1 MTHVLAL
8 AAFRNRHTDYR
19 VTMPVHAVS
28 QRATE
33 LGVNVETTDAIG
45 GDIVPSLAT
54 DTLPRVN
61 HIYLPADIDVLVLP
75 QPWNAFTISAIVWL
89 RTNMPKLGI
98 VIDITHQ
105 PQDVE
110 LERLTRRAAALADVV
125 TCSTP
130 VLTNTYTYDERRTF
144 TVRDAMPASMLA
156 NPARALSRK
165 VKHVELNKDRIVGW
179 CGDAAQ
185 QASDLDVMQ
194 GALQEVVGADR
205 TDGRRVRLR
214 AIGPRSGLVE
224 ALALDPR
231 DVETSGWLSPPLHRV
246 ALGELDTGLVPC
258 ADRARSSVRVL
269 EYAAAGVPVIAS
281 KTPEHEEL
289 QRSGMPLW
297 LVRGKRREWVRALRS
312 VLDLDDGELRDLA
325 NAHRE
330 NVRQRHTVE
339 KRAAE
344 WAHAWKTAARVA
356 RDEDIS

>member
-8 AAFRNRHTDYR
+8 ATLQNRHTDYR
-19 VTMPVHAVS
+19 VTMPVRAVS
-28 QRATE
+28 QRSAE
-33 LGVNVETTDAIG
+33 LGVNVDIIDAIG
-45 GDIVPSLAT
+45 ADLIPSLVSA
-54 DTLPRVN
+54 TLPRVN
-61 HIYLPADIDVLVLP
+61 HIHLPSGIDVLVLP
-75 QPWNAFTISAIVWL
+75 QPLNAFTISAIVWL

-98 VIDITHQ
+98 VIDVTHQ
-105 PQDVE
+105 PQDTE

-125 TCSTP
+125 TCATP

-144 TVRDAMPASMLA
+144 MIRDAMPAAMLT

-165 VKHVELNKDRIVGW
+165 AQHAELNKDRIVGW
-179 CGDAAQ
+179 CGDATQ
-185 QASDLDVMQ
+185 HVSDLDVMQ

-214 AIGPRSGLVE
+214 AIGPRNGLVE

-246 ALGELDTGLVPC
+246 ALGELDIGLVPC

-330 NVRQRHTVE
+330 NVRQQHTVE
-339 KRAAE
+339 KRAVE
-344 WAHAWKTAARVA
+344 WAHAWRMAARVA
-356 RDEDIS
+356 KG